1 MSDLEYFEY
10 ISAPRVVFGAGSV
23 DQVGRVA
30 AKLKMRKPLLM
41 IDGFFAGAGLVEK
54 IKASLE
60 SEGLALA
67 GEMSDIPQD
76 SGIEVVRRGYE
87 QAKDCGADGI
97 IALGGGSVIDTAKG
111 ARIMMSEGGELPEG
125 LNVLKGEAPPLIAI
139 PTTAGT
145 GSEATSAAVI
155 KDRARNLKI
164 SFSDPA
170 IMPNAAILDPELT
183 MSMPPSVTAGTG
195 MDALAHAIESLH
207 STNSQPIS
215 EGAALQAAKM
225 IFRSLPAAVA
235 NGADAAARGEMLLA
249 SFCAGTAFSNTLV
262 GIVHAAAHAC
272 GAECGVPHGTA
283 CGLLLPYGMEFNI
296 EESEDAYAAA
306 AAAMGV
312 AAPGMN
318 QRDAAV
324 AAVRAVRGLNKKI
337 GLPQSLKDAGVPE
350 NALPALVEKALMDGT
365 MFTNPIQ
372 PDEEMMAAFFRKAW
386 NGVEPLA
393 GDAKEEASAATAAP
407 PSPADSVSTEKTAE
421 PSQEPQPAITLDAMY
436 KVADKFARKL
446 FLNPKVTEQLQKSG
460 IIVRFIYFNE
470 NWGDEEAV
478 LTVDCSADPIAIHLG
493 KNDIEP
499 VVSMRM
505 HTETARLFWLQKVNI
520 MSAISKGEIAVMGK
534 VNEAMRLLPVIR
546 PGFSLFKEMGE
557 KKSQ

>member
-30 AKLKMRKPLLM
+30 AKLKMSRPLLM
-41 IDGFFAGAGLVEK
+41 IDGFFASSGLVEK

-60 SEGLALA
+60 AEGLALA

-87 QAKDCGADGI
+87 QAKGCDADGI

-195 MDALAHAIESLH
+195 MDALTHAIESLH

-215 EGAALQAAKM
+215 EGNALQAARM

-283 CGLLLPYGMEFNI
+283 CGLLLAYGMEFNI
-296 EESEDAYAAA
+296 EESESAYATA

-318 QRDAAV
+318 QREAAV
-324 AAVRAVRGLNKKI
+324 AAVRAVRGLTKRI

-350 NALPALVEKALMDGT
+350 SALPGLVEKALMDGT

-372 PDEEMMAAFFRKAW
+372 LDEEMMEAFFRKAW
-386 NGVEPLA
+386 NGEEPLA
-393 GDAKEEASAATAAP
+393 GDAKEEASAASVAP
-407 PSPADSVSTEKTAE
+407 PSPADSVSAEKTDE
-421 PSQEPQPAITLDAMY
+421 PSQEPQPAITLEAMY

-470 NWGDEEAV
+470 NWGAEEAV

-520 MSAISKGEIAVMGK
+520 MSAISKGEIAVIGK

-557 KKSQ
+557 KKNQ

>member
-1 MSDLEYFEY
+1 MSAVEYFEY

-30 AKLKMRKPLLM
+30 AKLRLSRPLLM
-41 IDGFFAGAGLVEK
+41 IDGFFASSGLTEK

-60 SEGLALA
+60 TEGLSLS
-67 GEMSDIPQD
+67 GVMSDIPQD
-76 SGIEVVRRGYE
+76 SGVEVVRRGYE
-87 QAKDCGADGI
+87 QAKACGADGI

-125 LNVLKGEAPPLIAI
+125 LNVLKGEAPPMIAI

-155 KDRARNLKI
+155 KDRSRNLKI

-170 IMPNAAILDPELT
+170 IMPSAAILDPELT
-183 MSMPPSVTAGTG
+183 LSMPASVTAGTG

-207 STNSQPIS
+207 SINSQPIS
-215 EGAALQAAKM
+215 EGNALQATRM

-235 NGADAAARGEMLLA
+235 NGANAAARGEMLLA

-283 CGLLLPYGMEFNI
+283 CGLLLAYGMEFNI
-296 EESEDAYAAA
+296 EESEGAYAAA
-306 AAAMGV
+306 AAAMGI
-312 AAPGMN
+312 ASPGMS

-324 AAVRAVRGLNKKI
+324 AAIRAVRALTKQI
-337 GLPQSLKDAGVPE
+337 GLPQSLNEAEVPE
-350 NALPALVEKALMDGT
+350 TAIPALVEKALMDGT
-365 MFTNPIQ
+365 MFTNPVQ
-372 PDEEMMAAFFRKAW
+372 PDEESMAAFFRKAYA
-386 NGVEPLA
+386 GKEPCA
-393 GDAKEEASAATAAP
+393 GEASLEASAAASAP
-407 PSPADSVSTEKTAE
+407 PSPASSSTVKTDE
-421 PSQEPQPAITLDAMY
+421 PSQEPQPAITLEAMY

-478 LTVDCSADPIAIHLG
+478 LTVDCSADPIAINLG

-499 VVSMRM
+499 VVTMRM

-557 KKSQ
+557 KKKQ

>member
-10 ISAPRVVFGAGSV
+10 ISAPRVVFGSGSI

-30 AKLKMRKPLLM
+30 TKLKMSRPLLM

-54 IKASLE
+54 IKASIE
-60 SEGLALA
+60 AEGLALA

-87 QAKDCGADGI
+87 QAKNCGADSI

-111 ARIMMSEGGELPEG
+111 ARIMMSEDGELPEG

-183 MSMPPSVTAGTG
+183 MSMPSSVTAGTG
-195 MDALAHAIESLH
+195 MDALTHAIESLH

-215 EGAALQAAKM
+215 EGAALQAARM

-283 CGLLLPYGMEFNI
+283 CGLLLAYGMEFNI
-296 EESEDAYAAA
+296 EKSESAYAAA

-318 QRDAAV
+318 QREAAV
-324 AAVRAVRGLNKKI
+324 AAVRAVRGLTKKI

-386 NGVEPLA
+386 NGEEPLA
-393 GDAKEEASAATAAP
+393 GEGKEEASAATVAP
-407 PSPADSVSTEKTAE
+407 PSPASDTAAKTDE
-421 PSQEPQPAITLDAMY
+421 LSHVPQPAITLEGMY

-446 FLNPKVTEQLQKSG
+446 FLNPKVTDQLQKSG
-460 IIVRFIYFNE
+460 IVVRFIYFNE